1 MSLDVAPLVFVLPAD
16 HVSLSHMSLCHVSLD
31 VAPLVFVLPADS
43 LCLGARRVQVEA
55 GAPLPARYIKLLPE
69 VVKMDL
75 NIGSC
80 VS

>member
-16 HVSLSHMSLCHVSLD
+16 
-31 VAPLVFVLPADS
+31 P
-43 LCLGARRVQVEA
+43 LCLGARRVQVET

-69 VVKMDL
+69 FVKMDL
-75 NIGSC
+75 SIGSC